1 MTKTQLYYK
10 KRINLESI
18 IFIVFNVFVCS
29 WYILPRMKMALNY
42 TEFSVILLL
51 YTLIYV
57 IKYPLIRSLMLK
69 VLFWS
74 ILLGAIHVFIAF
86 PMNIKKGFW
95 VIMTQYLT
103 FIPFFIFVTIYARKN
118 KIESIIIIFAI
129 LSMYIYAGLNTFIA
143 MGNDP
148 NIARFMTAIGVSDP
162 EQVNLYQSLNIGGYG
177 LSYSI
182 GLLSVVLWAVLL
194 NFKFKKSYKIVLL
207 LFSVLFTIYVI
218 NAQFAILF
226 IVTFILIAYVIF
238 NKIKNRSI
246 KVIALIALIPAVF
259 LFPMLIQWLA
269 TQFAGTTLGTKFS
282 SMLSAD
288 FFQTDRLLMYKNSF
302 DLFLNS
308 PLWGN
313 DVTGANYNIYNAS
326 HSTFMSLLSSIGLL
340 GISYYVISFFVVHKY
355 LRIFFQKDI
364 YNVVFV
370 PSYIFL
376 LIISLLNPT
385 FETFEFY
392 IVLFLFT
399 PLVCK
404 LYNKKYTINKLI
416 KSSYVKRVEK

>member
-326 HSTFMSLLSSIGLL
+326 HSTFMSLLSSLCN
-340 GISYYVISFFVVHKY
+340 FF
-355 LRIFFQKDI
+355 F
-364 YNVVFV
+364 
-370 PSYIFL
+370 
-376 LIISLLNPT
+376 
-385 FETFEFY
+385 
-392 IVLFLFT
+392 
-399 PLVCK
+399 CCA
-404 LYNKKYTINKLI
+404 
-416 KSSYVKRVEK
+416 